1 MEWHYSHSPPTK
13 KVQVTALSRQSDV
26 YRLWDA
32 QDIILLDFLEPE
44 ATVNSERYIKTLIKL
59 KATLELKAR
68 TRSEKK
74 TFFLQHDYARQHASS
89 RPQNVWLS
97 LAGQCCF
104 IRHTALTLH
113 HQIFIC
119 LGLYKKV
126 CGDSILLTAMLS

>member
-68 TRSEKK
+68 TRSEK
-74 TFFLQHDYARQHASS
+74 TFFLQHANS
-89 RPQNVWLS
+89 RPQNVWPS

-126 CGDSILLTAMLS
+126 CGDSILLTATLS